1 VRVTTRRDAT
11 RPVNQKLYI
20 ALIRVLSNW
29 IKPSTRTTRAKHC
42 PRSAGWSSN
51 QGERQNQAG
60 FNPRPSGIVRAG
72 AAGTAVFPIYPNID
86 RRGSITTISRSSNHE
101 GPYQYHKGR
110 RRMTKH
116 LISLTISVCFI
127 LFVLFTIKAACGT
140 PTKPVHHASSGVGV
154 LRHISRR
161 FKYYLCL

>member
-1 VRVTTRRDAT
+1 MRVTTRRDAT

-29 IKPSTRTTRAKHC
+29 IKPSTRTTRAKHR
-42 PRSAGWSSN
+42 PWSAGWSSN
-51 QGERQNQAG
+51 QGERQKHRCGRHHGITNI
-60 FNPRPSGIVRAG
+60 PKYRP
-72 AAGTAVFPIYPNID
+72 
-86 RRGSITTISRSSNHE
+86 RGSITTISRSSNHE
-101 GPYQYHKGR
+101 GPYQYHAGR

-127 LFVLFTIKAACGT
+127 LFVLFTIKPACGT
-140 PTKPVHHASSGVGV
+140 RTKPVHRASSGVGV

-161 FKYYLCL
+161 FEYHLCL